1 MTRILSR
8 EVFQTCG
15 VRGRAVFDGWE
26 WHPLGWPLSASRY
39 LWNRCYPTLPEP
51 GQGINMISRKMADRL
66 RGPYGVRSKGWVVL
80 LALGWGMLSDTCVW
94 SQEATVQEQSNTGGG
109 TTQETATQ
117 ETATQETAGSPQ
129 DSEPVESQAK
139 ADPGNKT
146 PFQYQVADD
155 EKGLRRLMP
164 DHEVWFDVKQKIVVA
179 NAEVVLNRGPLEMF
193 ACPPNTKEHESILRV
208 KSAAFVIHAGL
219 LAVGAKSGHPVKFDP
234 KYEAATG
241 QEIDIFL
248 VWDHEG
254 KQRWARA
261 QDWVLNSK
269 SRKPM
274 QTPWVFAGSGYW
286 VNPDNGTR
294 HYLAESGELICVSN
308 FSTATLD
315 LPVESSQANEGL
327 LFEANT
333 ENIPPKRTA
342 VKMVLVPKTE
352 KEPEANDRDPS
363 SEPDKALDADPK
375 KEDESLAPIQSGD
388 NSKLQ

>member
-1 MTRILSR
+1 
-8 EVFQTCG
+8 
-15 VRGRAVFDGWE
+15 
-26 WHPLGWPLSASRY
+26 
-39 LWNRCYPTLPEP
+39 
-51 GQGINMISRKMADRL
+51 MISRKMANRHQGACEL
-66 RGPYGVRSKGWVVL
+66 RPCGWVALV
-80 LALGWGMLSDTCVW
+80 ALGLSLLPVAGVW
-94 SQEATVQEQSNTGGG
+94 SQEATGQEKPSLEGATS
-109 TTQETATQ
+109 QESASQ
-117 ETATQETAGSPQ
+117 EAAVPAQ
-129 DSEPVESQAK
+129 DPEPAEPQAK

-241 QEIDIFL
+241 QEVDIFL

-254 KQRWARA
+254 KQRWAKA

-274 QTPWVFAGSGYW
+274 QTHWVFAGSGYW

-333 ENIPPKRTA
+333 ENIPPKGTA
-342 VKMVLVPKTE
+342 VKMVLVPKAE
-352 KEPEANDRDPS
+352 KKPEANDTDKS
-363 SEPDKALDADPK
+363 SEAGKASDADTK
-375 KEDESLAPIQSGD
+375 KDDESSAPVKSSN
-388 NSKLQ
+388 NSNPE